1 MARDPI
7 IDEVRAIRDA
17 FAKRH
22 NYDIDAIVQ
31 ALQQASV
38 HEGRQVV
45 SLPPKR
51 IAAEDKHRKVS

>member
-1 MARDPI
+1 MPRDPI
-7 IDEVRAIRDA
+7 VEVVRAIRDA

-38 HEGRQVV
+38 AEGRQLV
-45 SLPPKR
+45 SLPS
-51 IAAEDKHRKVS
+51 KHIEEADEQRKAS

>member
-7 IDEVRAIRDA
+7 VEEVRAIRDA

-22 NYDIDAIVQ
+22 NYDIDLIVR

-38 HEGRQVV
+38 DEGRQVV
-45 SLPPKR
+45 SLPSKR
-51 IAAEDKHRKVS
+51 IEDDDERRKVS